1 MTLITDFS
9 IAQPTD
15 RLITDDSTTFGPISR
30 PKPGA
35 WRLIEY
41 ETELFSG
48 RFLQASDRQAAV
60 LTVPLD
66 CDGWH
71 AVSIGIAASGVKQ
84 GPASI
89 EVRLEGDEH
98 WQYLRAEGWFDNVE
112 EPWIIADLTGR
123 SLQVRF
129 PQQVQGPV
137 LARLCSVRAVPV
149 RDEHVRELQAD
160 PPRPLV
166 FSNDGNMF
174 NGAEPGTEVVEQA
187 FRTFAGSPWTM
198 GCYGVGGA
206 DIVHYDTKVGN
217 IIGQDAWDSEEGY
230 LGSYDV
236 VTAMIDMGL
245 DPLQVAI
252 DSAHRMGQGII
263 AYLRVQCW
271 ICEPPLDQQFR
282 SSFYAAHPEYCCV
295 EADGVV
301 DHSKLSVAFPEVRGQ
316 LNGIMRECLERGADG
331 VCLCF
336 ARGFPLV
343 RYEQPVLDRY
353 RERYGGDARELDDRD
368 ERLRSVWA
376 EITTEWIREIRELLD
391 GFGPSERYE
400 RRKLALIAGPDME
413 WCLGYGIDVGAW
425 GRAGLVDVVAPYP
438 RGIEKREDIGKV
450 LVEGVGQYAKALQ
463 GTEVEL
469 VPSLGSFADHAMTV
483 REVRTRADGCYR
495 QGATGLSRWDTDPWM
510 AHLGLESAVAQRL
523 WVDHYMPPADNA
535 VVSTAGLN
543 RVRFNP
549 RIGV

>member
-9 IAQPTD
+9 IAQPSA
-15 RLITDDSTTFGPISR
+15 RLITDDRTTFGPISR

-35 WRLIEY
+35 WRLIDY

-71 AVSIGIAASGVKQ
+71 AVSIGIAGTGVKR

-89 EVRLEGDEH
+89 EVRLDGDEH
-98 WQYLRAEGWFDNVE
+98 WQYLRAEGWIDYVE

-129 PQQVQGPV
+129 PQQGRGPV

-149 RDEHVRELQAD
+149 RDEHVRELAAEQ
-160 PPRPLV
+160 PRPP
-166 FSNDGNMF
+166 MF
-174 NGAEPGTEVVEQA
+174 IHDSAVAEPGAEAIERL
-187 FRTFAGSPWTM
+187 FRPYAGSAWTS
-198 GCYGVGGA
+198 GCYGVCGA
-206 DIVHYDTKVGN
+206 DCVDYPTEVGN
-217 IIGQDAWDSEEGY
+217 INGQDAWDAEEGY

-236 VTAMIDMGL
+236 VTRMMAQGL

-252 DSAHRMGQGII
+252 DSAHGAGLALIV
-263 AYLRVQCW
+263 YLRVQLW
-271 ICEPPLDQQFR
+271 TCEPPLDHQFR
-282 SSFYAAHPEYCCV
+282 SRFYAAHPEYCCV
-295 EADGVV
+295 EADGVA

-316 LNGIMRECLERGADG
+316 LNGIMRESLERGADG
-331 VCLCF
+331 VSLCF

-368 ERLRSVWA
+368 ERLRAVWA

-438 RGIEKREDIGKV
+438 RGIERREDIGEL
-450 LVEGVGQYAKALQ
+450 LVDGVGQYAKAME
-463 GTEVEL
+463 GTDVEL

-483 REVRTRADGCYR
+483 RELRTRADGCYR
-495 QGATGLSRWDTDPWM
+495 QGATGLSRWDTDHWM
-510 AHLGLESAVAQRL
+510 IHLGLESAAAQRL
-523 WVDHYMPPADNA
+523 WVDHYMPPAANI

-543 RVRFNP
+543 RIRFNP

>member
-9 IAQPTD
+9 IAQPAD
-15 RLITDDSTTFGPISR
+15 RLIADDSTTFGPISK

-48 RFLQASDRQAAV
+48 RFLQASDREAAV
-60 LTVPLD
+60 LTVPID

-71 AVSIGIAASGVKQ
+71 AVSIGIAATGVKQ

-98 WQYLRAEGWFDNVE
+98 WQHLRAAGWIDYVE

-129 PQQVQGPV
+129 PQQGQGPV

-166 FSNDGNMF
+166 FTNDGNMF

-187 FRTFAGSPWTM
+187 FRRFAGSPWTM

-245 DPLQVAI
+245 DPMQVAI
-252 DSAHRMGQGII
+252 DSAHRMGLGLI
-263 AYLRVQCW
+263 AYLRVQLW

-282 SSFYAAHPEYCCV
+282 SRFYAAHPEYCCV

-301 DHSKLSVAFPEVRGQ
+301 DHSKLSIAFPEVRGQ

-331 VCLCF
+331 ACLCF

-353 RERYGGDARELDDRD
+353 RERYGGDARELDDSD
-368 ERLRSVWA
+368 ERLRSRVGGDHDRVDPGDPRA
-376 EITTEWIREIRELLD
+376 
-391 GFGPSERYE
+391 
-400 RRKLALIAGPDME
+400 AGRVRP
-413 WCLGYGIDVGAW
+413 VGAVRAAQAGADRRPGHGVVPGLRDRR
-425 GRAGLVDVVAPYP
+425 GRPGGGRDWSTSS
-438 RGIEKREDIGKV
+438 R
-450 LVEGVGQYAKALQ
+450 
-463 GTEVEL
+463 
-469 VPSLGSFADHAMTV
+469 
-483 REVRTRADGCYR
+483 RTRAASSGGR
-495 QGATGLSRWDTDPWM
+495 TSGMSWSKEWG
-510 AHLGLESAVAQRL
+510 
-523 WVDHYMPPADNA
+523 
-535 VVSTAGLN
+535 STRGRCKGRTWSWCRHWAAS
-543 RVRFNP
+543 P
-549 RIGV
+549 TTP

>member
-271 ICEPPLDQQFR
+271 ICEPPAGPAVPLQLLRRTPRVLLRGGRRGRRPQQAEHR
-282 SSFYAAHPEYCCV
+282 VP
-295 EADGVV
+295 
-301 DHSKLSVAFPEVRGQ
+301 
-316 LNGIMRECLERGADG
+316 RGARATQRHH
-331 VCLCF
+331 
-336 ARGFPLV
+336 ARVPGARRRRRV
-343 RYEQPVLDRY
+343 PVLRP
-353 RERYGGDARELDDRD
+353 
-368 ERLRSVWA
+368 RLSA
-376 EITTEWIREIRELLD
+376 
-391 GFGPSERYE
+391 G
-400 RRKLALIAGPDME
+400 ALRAAGPGP
-413 WCLGYGIDVGAW
+413 LPGALW
-425 GRAGLVDVVAPYP
+425 RRRA
-438 RGIEKREDIGKV
+438 
-450 LVEGVGQYAKALQ
+450 
-463 GTEVEL
+463 
-469 VPSLGSFADHAMTV
+469 
-483 REVRTRADGCYR
+483 
-495 QGATGLSRWDTDPWM
+495 
-510 AHLGLESAVAQRL
+510 
-523 WVDHYMPPADNA
+523 
-535 VVSTAGLN
+535 
-543 RVRFNP
+543 
-549 RIGV
+549 

>member
-1 MTLITDFS
+1 M
-9 IAQPTD
+9 
-15 RLITDDSTTFGPISR
+15 
-30 PKPGA
+30 
-35 WRLIEY
+35 
-41 ETELFSG
+41 
-48 RFLQASDRQAAV
+48 
-60 LTVPLD
+60 
-66 CDGWH
+66 
-71 AVSIGIAASGVKQ
+71 SIGIAGTGVKR

-98 WQYLRAEGWFDNVE
+98 WQYLRAEGWIDYVE

-129 PQQVQGPV
+129 PRQVRGPV

-149 RDEHVRELQAD
+149 RDEHVRELAAER
-160 PPRPLV
+160 PRPP
-166 FSNDGNMF
+166 MF
-174 NGAEPGTEVVEQA
+174 IHDSAVAEPGAEAIERL
-187 FRTFAGSPWTM
+187 FRPYAGSAWTS
-198 GCYGVGGA
+198 GCYGVCGA
-206 DIVHYDTKVGN
+206 DCVDYPTEVGN
-217 IIGQDAWDSEEGY
+217 INGQDAWDAEEGY

-236 VTAMIDMGL
+236 ITRMMAMGL

-252 DSAHRMGQGII
+252 DSAHGAGLALIV
-263 AYLRVQCW
+263 YLRVQLW
-271 ICEPPLDQQFR
+271 TCEPPLDHQFR
-282 SSFYAAHPEYCCV
+282 SRFYAAHPEYCCV
-295 EADGVV
+295 EADGVA

-316 LNGIMRECLERGADG
+316 LNGIMREALERGADG

-368 ERLRSVWA
+368 ERLRAVWA

-391 GFGPSERYE
+391 EFGPSERYE

-438 RGIEKREDIGKV
+438 RGIERREDVGEL
-450 LVEGVGQYAKALQ
+450 LVDGVGQYAKALQ
-463 GTEVEL
+463 GTDVEL
-469 VPSLGSFADHAMTV
+469 VPSIGSFADHAMTV

-495 QGATGLSRWDTDPWM
+495 QGATGLSRWDTDHWM
-510 AHLGLESAVAQRL
+510 IHLGLESAAAQRL
-523 WVDHYMPPADNA
+523 WVDHYMPPTANV

>member
-1 MTLITDFS
+1 MTLITDLS
-9 IAQPTD
+9 IAQPSD
-15 RLITDDSTTFGPISR
+15 RLIIGDTTTFGPISK

-35 WRLIEY
+35 WRLIDY

-71 AVSIGIAASGVKQ
+71 AVSIGIAGTGVKQ

-89 EVRLEGDEH
+89 EVRLVGGEH
-98 WQYLRAEGWFDNVE
+98 WQHLRAEGWADFVE

-123 SLQVRF
+123 SLEVRF
-129 PQQVQGPV
+129 PQQGRGPV

-149 RDEHVRELQAD
+149 RDEHVRELAAEQ
-160 PPRPLV
+160 PRPP
-166 FSNDGNMF
+166 MF
-174 NGAEPGTEVVEQA
+174 IHDSAVAEPGAEAIERV
-187 FRTFAGSPWTM
+187 FRPYAGSAWTS
-198 GCYGVGGA
+198 GFYGVCGA
-206 DIVHYDTKVGN
+206 DCVDYATEVGN
-217 IIGQDAWDSEEGY
+217 INGQDAWDAEEGY

-236 VTAMIDMGL
+236 VTRMMAMGL
-245 DPLQVAI
+245 DPLKVAI
-252 DSAHRMGQGII
+252 DSAHRTGLALIV
-263 AYLRVQCW
+263 YLRVQLW
-271 ICEPPLDQQFR
+271 TCEPPLDHQFR
-282 SSFYAAHPEYCCV
+282 SRFYAAHPEYCCV

-301 DHSKLSVAFPEVRGQ
+301 DHSKLSVAFPEVRRQ
-316 LNGIMRECLERGADG
+316 LNGIMRESLERGADG

-376 EITTEWIREIRELLD
+376 EITTEWVREIRELLD
-391 GFGPSERYE
+391 EFGPSERYE

-425 GRAGLVDVVAPYP
+425 ARSGLVDVVAPYP
-438 RGIEKREDIGKV
+438 RGIERREDLAAVMIDG
-450 LVEGVGQYAKALQ
+450 VEEYARALE
-463 GTEVEL
+463 GTSVEL

-483 REVRTRADGCYR
+483 GELRTRADGCYR
-495 QGATGLSRWDTDPWM
+495 MGATGLSRWDTDHWM
-510 AHLGLESAVAQRL
+510 IHLQLESPVVQRL
-523 WVDHYMPPADNA
+523 WVEHYMPPAANA

-543 RVRFNP
+543 RIRFNP